1 MCGATRAVGLSRLLV
16 FLCFS
21 IYLLPGCAINPRMS
35 LDELTEG
42 ESAILLRTPFYPQ
55 TEFQCGPA
63 ALAGVLNA
71 SGVPVEPE
79 GLQAMVYLPQ
89 RQGSLQLELL
99 AATRRMGRI
108 AYLVESEPG
117 DLLAQI
123 HADLP
128 VLVLQNLG
136 TRSTPLWHYAVLTG
150 FDVKQN
156 ELVLNSGE
164 KRNARIPAGTFLRTW
179 DWAGRWAMV
188 ALRPGQLPAAANA
201 GRYAEAVALFERSA
215 SYSDS
220 LLAWQAAEQR
230 WPQDS
235 RFQLALGN
243 LNYAAGELGPAA
255 ERYRKGLLWAPDDPA
270 LTNNLAAVLAE
281 LGCPRT
287 AEKLLAPVLLREGDN
302 REWLPTLQQTAA
314 ELSAQ
319 TGFDPDYCASLF
331 AGPN

>member
-1 MCGATRAVGLSRLLV
+1 
-16 FLCFS
+16 
-21 IYLLPGCAINPRMS
+21 MS
-35 LDELTEG
+35 LDELNEG
-42 ESAILLRTPFYPQ
+42 ESAILLNTPFYPQ

-63 ALAGVLNA
+63 ALAGILNY

-79 GLQAMVYLPQ
+79 GLQDMVYLPQ
-89 RQGSLQLELL
+89 RQGSLQLELM
-99 AATRRMGRI
+99 AATRRMGRV
-108 AYLVESEPG
+108 AYLLESEPG

-123 HADLP
+123 HAELP

-150 FDVKQN
+150 FDVNEN

-164 KRNARIPAGTFLRTW
+164 RRNVRTPAGAFLRTW

-188 ALRPGQLPAAANA
+188 ALRPGQLPAAADA

-243 LNYAAGELGPAA
+243 LHHAEGKLGLAAKH
-255 ERYRKGLLWAPDDPA
+255 YREGLHWVPNDPA
-270 LTNNLAAVLAE
+270 LTNNLAVLMAE
-281 LGCPRT
+281 LGCPR
-287 AEKLLAPVLLREGDN
+287 AGEKLLAPVLLRQGDN
-302 REWLPTLQQTAA
+302 AEWLPALQQTAA
-314 ELSAQ
+314 ELGAQMGEDSAHCAAHFV
-319 TGFDPDYCASLF
+319 GPD
-331 AGPN
+331 